1 MNRLQ
6 RFTIGKLFCILL
18 IMLFSSGPQNSEAQ
32 ERKNTQALDVSVYRV
47 EKPRLIPFELRYPG
61 RTKSVSRVTVVARV
75 SGILQ
80 EMLFREGQYVQK
92 NTPLFKIEP
101 DTYQAEYNAAK
112 AAVEQAIAE
121 LNRTERDWKR
131 INASFEDRVV
141 SEQQRDTALSA
152 YEKAKAGLEAAKARL
167 KQAEINLRYTDVR
180 SPVSGITGSRFID
193 IGNMVNPNTPLVT
206 ITEINPIY
214 VEFSIPDT
222 DLPKIGRLTEGK
234 TLKVGSPK
242 NRRFFGVIV
251 ELLLEGSPY
260 RPTGDIDFIDSVID
274 EKTSS
279 VNARAVFPNPNGSI
293 LPGQFVRIK
302 LKGLQKRATVVVPQK
317 AVFQTPTGPAVYL
330 VKDGKAVIKNIK
342 LGERAGKDFIVN
354 EGLKP
359 GDLVIVDNLLKL
371 RPDMP
376 VRVR

>member
-234 TLKVGSPK
+234 TLKVGSQK

-317 AVFQTPTGPAVYL
+317 AVLQTPTGPAVYL

-342 LGERAGKDFIVN
+342 LGERAGEDFIVN

>member
-80 EMLFREGQYVQK
+80 EMLFKEGQYVQK

-131 INASFEDRVV
+131 INASFEDRVA

-317 AVFQTPTGPAVYL
+317 AVLQTPTGPAVYL

-342 LGERAGKDFIVN
+342 LGERAGEDFIVN